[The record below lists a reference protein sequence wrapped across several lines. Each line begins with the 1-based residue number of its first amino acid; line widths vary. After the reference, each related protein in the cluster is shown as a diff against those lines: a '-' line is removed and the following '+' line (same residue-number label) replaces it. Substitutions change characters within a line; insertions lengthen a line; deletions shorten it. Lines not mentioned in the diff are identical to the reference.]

1 MRSAPLL
8 LLLAC
13 PSGQLACAPLVYEF
27 PGSPGDETTA
37 ATVDHDPT
45 DPHGDS
51 DPSPTSTD
59 PPDPTL
65 PATGEPDTDGPPP
78 VCGDGGLNG
87 DETDVT
93 KKAIDELREAKRTFK
108 LSGELPWATWAK
120 LGGLRA
126 AKAHDADVVALSFTA
141 VMAAPA
147 VLSALRDLRR
157 QLPARTALWVGGHC
171 PVLYQ
176 RPLGGVLALSAV
188 EQLPAEVARWRSR
201 AGQGALGAEGA
212 SEP

>member
-1 MRSAPLL
+1 MLL
-8 LLLAC
+8 TTVPHEPHALGLLMAEALLALEGC
-13 PSGQLACAPLVYEF
+13 HCLSLGIQTPL
-27 PGSPGDETTA
+27 GDI
-37 ATVDHDPT
+37 V
-45 DPHGDS
+45 
-51 DPSPTSTD
+51 
-59 PPDPTL
+59 
-65 PATGEPDTDGPPP
+65 
-78 VCGDGGLNG
+78 
-87 DETDVT
+87 
-93 KKAIDELREAKRTFK
+93 
-108 LSGELPWATWAK
+108 
-120 LGGLRA
+120 RA